1 MPLLSLQVSENIIS
15 YGEELRKGLNFF
27 YVCRYFSVVLG
38 HPDFSVTIS
47 SSGIF
52 WVSAAFLC
60 KSYSTLTS
68 EDRVRTHGTENLE
81 TSSTAPHHFLGMK
94 SARVKRACVARDQS
108 AGLGVCVTIWVKR
121 VKVSPKRGKR
131 AFSSC
136 ISFSPVSLRNRVVAF
151 TQGLITQIR
160 KVE

>member
-1 MPLLSLQVSENIIS
+1 MVLSHS
-15 YGEELRKGLNFF
+15 
-27 YVCRYFSVVLG
+27 
-38 HPDFSVTIS
+38 DFSVTIS

-52 WVSAAFLC
+52 WVSVAFLC

-81 TSSTAPHHFLGMK
+81 TRSTAPHHFLGMK

-121 VKVSPKRGKR
+121 GKR
-131 AFSSC
+131 EFSSC
-136 ISFSPVSLRNRVVAF
+136 ISFFSPVSLRNRVVAF

>member
-1 MPLLSLQVSENIIS
+1 M
-15 YGEELRKGLNFF
+15 
-27 YVCRYFSVVLG
+27 VLG

-52 WVSAAFLC
+52 WVSVAFLC
-60 KSYSTLTS
+60 KSYSTLIS

-81 TSSTAPHHFLGMK
+81 TRSTAPHHFLGMK

-136 ISFSPVSLRNRVVAF
+136 ISFFSPVSLRNRVVAF